1 MSSLNDL
8 TVTTAGDLLS
18 SGRLTATELLEH
30 VLAQV
35 AGTEPSVHAYACVL
49 EEEAR
54 SAAAKADEE
63 LAAGRSRGPLHGIPI
78 GVKDV
83 FWTKDGPSEAG
94 SRILKGFRP
103 AEDAT
108 AVRRMRDAG
117 AIVVGKHHTHEFALG
132 HGDPP
137 TENAWKA
144 GHYPGGSSAGAGA
157 SVAVGSSLVALGT
170 DAGGSV
176 RKPASLNGVVGL
188 KPTQGRIS
196 RYGIIPPSGSLD
208 HVGIVTRTVEDSAL
222 VLGCLAEPDESSSPL
237 SDHTVIRHPVDDYVG
252 SLSVGID
259 GMRVGIL
266 PYFFGPELDSEV
278 RGLVEDAI
286 STLTNLG
293 VTMVSV
299 DVPSLSLTMP
309 AGVTLVL
316 AEGAAAHLHWLRE
329 RPSDYFPE
337 TRQALE
343 LGALLPWVTVDAAQ
357 RARAKICSEIG
368 QAIAEHRLD
377 AIVAPTLPETTFPLD
392 RIVPGEEPYWAKL
405 VRYTIPANLT
415 GLPALTVPC
424 GFTSADL
431 PAGLQ
436 IYGRPFHEATVLRI
450 GHAYQQRTAWHERR
464 PPAAVPAAA

>member
-1 MSSLNDL
+1 
-8 TVTTAGDLLS
+8 LS
-18 SGRLTATELLEH
+18 GGELTATELLEH

-35 AGTEPSVHAYACVL
+35 AGTDPAVHAYAHVL

-54 SAAAKADEE
+54 SAAADADEE
-63 LAAGRSRGPLHGIPI
+63 LRAGRIRGPLHGIPI

-83 FWTKDGPSEAG
+83 FWTKGTPSEAG

-103 AEDAT
+103 TEDAA

-117 AIVVGKHHTHEFALG
+117 AILVGKHHTHEFAMG

-137 TENAWKA
+137 SENAWKS

-157 SVAVGSSLVALGT
+157 SVAVGSCLAALGT

-188 KPTQGRIS
+188 KPTQGRVS
-196 RYGIIPPSGSLD
+196 RYGIIPPSGTLD
-208 HVGIVTRTVEDSAL
+208 HVGIVTRTVEDCAL
-222 VLGCLAEPDESSSPL
+222 VLRCLAESDESGAQV
-237 SDHTVIRHPVDDYVG
+237 SDPTVIPHEVDDYFR
-252 SLSVGID
+252 SLSADVEGI
-259 GMRVGIL
+259 RVGII
-266 PYFFGPELDSEV
+266 PYFFGPELDAEV

-286 STLTNLG
+286 SVLTDLG
-293 VTMVSV
+293 ATTVSV
-299 DVPSLSLTMP
+299 DVPSLSLAMT

-316 AEGAAAHLHWLRE
+316 AEGAASHLQWLRE
-329 RPSDYFPE
+329 RPLDYFPE

-343 LGALLPWVTVDAAQ
+343 LGALLPWVSVDAAQ
-357 RARAKICSEIG
+357 RARAAVCREIG
-368 QAIAEHRLD
+368 RAFAEHKLD
-377 AIVAPTLPETTFPLD
+377 AIVTPTLPETTFPLD
-392 RIVPGEEPYWAKL
+392 RIVPDEEPYWAKL

-424 GFTSADL
+424 GFTSAEL

-436 IYGRPFHEATVLRI
+436 IYGRPFRETTVLRV
-450 GHAYQQRTAWHERR
+450 GHAYQQRTAWHESR
-464 PPAAVPAAA
+464 PPAAAATAG